1 MSYQVFARKY
11 RPRTFKDVLGQEHVV
26 RTLCNAIEQK
36 RLAHAYLFVGPRG
49 TGKTST
55 ARIFAKA
62 LNCTGGPKVDF
73 DPDEDVCRE
82 IAEGRSLDVLEI
94 DGASNRGIDNIRDL
108 RDNVQFAPSRGQY
121 RIIYIDEVHMLTK
134 ESFNA
139 LLKTLEEPPKHVMF
153 IFATT
158 EPHKILP
165 TILSRCQRFDLRP
178 IPADIIAG
186 HLVNIAANEGVS
198 LSQEAAFSI
207 AGVAD
212 GGMRDAQSMLDQLV
226 SFCGNSITEQNVN
239 DIFGITS
246 RETVAR
252 AVAYML
258 DRQLPS
264 LLHLV
269 HELADAGRD
278 VGQFLSEVMG
288 AVRELL
294 IAKVAPRESSLS
306 LPQQWREPLMAH
318 IERTPMDKIV
328 SMMEALSAAEEQM
341 RWSTNKRLHL
351 EMGLIQA
358 VHSLAKANISD
369 IIRALEGAPLPDT
382 PIATT
387 LLPEI
392 PLPGESPA
400 VPPAPAV
407 AAAPVAPAPAVVDA
421 PPPAA
426 AQPAAPVVEAVAPP
440 PAPVE
445 ESAAPVASEPA
456 PYTPPVAPQESPL
469 PDLEPIDDAPPLFS
483 DMEPLPEEAPEEG
496 PQPHALQPGEWDAV
510 LESVRTQAPLKACL
524 IGNTVFVSD
533 EEGLVT
539 IAIHPEDVDSRDS
552 LLGGDVADLVRE
564 VASRFAG
571 RPVQLRVVMDES
583 VPPPVEEE
591 PLPAIPLPVP
601 TPPKPKKQEPVKKE
615 EPAPSPAATL
625 RPTEEEFYNDPL
637 IELALNKFNARII
650 KQ

>member
-1 MSYQVFARKY
+1 MAVSYQVFARKY

-82 IAEGRSLDVLEI
+82 IAEGHSLDVLEI

-108 RDNVQFAPSRGQY
+108 RDNVQFAPARGQY

-139 LLKTLEEPPKHVMF
+139 LLKTLEEPPAHVMF

-178 IPADIIAG
+178 IPADVIAG
-186 HLVNIAANEGVS
+186 HLVNIAAKEGVT
-198 LSQEAAFSI
+198 LSQEAAFAI

-226 SFCGNSITEQNVN
+226 SFCGNNISEQNVN

-246 RETVAR
+246 RETVAK

-278 VGQFLSEVMG
+278 VGQFLAEVMG

-294 IAKVAPRESSLS
+294 IAKVAPQESMMT
-306 LPQQWREPLMAH
+306 LPAEWRQTLLTH
-318 IERTPMDKIV
+318 IERTHLDKIV

-358 VHSLAKANISD
+358 VHSLAQANISD
-369 IIRALEGAPLPDT
+369 IIRALNGAPLPET

-387 LLPEI
+387 RLPEV
-392 PLPGESPA
+392 PLPTSSPA
-400 VPPAPAV
+400 APQPQAQ
-407 AAAPVAPAPAVVDA
+407 AAPPVAPAPAK
-421 PPPAA
+421 
-426 AQPAAPVVEAVAPP
+426 PV
-440 PAPVE
+440 
-445 ESAAPVASEPA
+445 EPA
-456 PYTPPVAPQESPL
+456 PQPQPEQAMPAG
-469 PDLEPIDDAPPLFS
+469 LEPIDDAPPSFG
-483 DMEPLPEEAPEEG
+483 EPPAPEEAPEETPFFDDMPPADM
-496 PQPHALQPGEWDAV
+496 PQEEMPDIMPADEPTPPRPMQAEDWDKV
-510 LESVRTQAPLKACL
+510 LEEVRKLSPLMSDM
-524 IGNTVFVSD
+524 IGNTVFIGEDS
-533 EEGLVT
+533 GLITV
-539 IAIHPEDVDSRDS
+539 AIHPKDTDSRDF
-552 LLGGDVADLVRE
+552 LLGGDVE
-564 VASRFAG
+564 TMICEKASALCG
-571 RPVQLRVVMDES
+571 HSIILRVVTDES
-583 VPPPVEEE
+583 VPPPAEQE
-591 PLPAIPLPVP
+591 PLPPLQLP
-601 TPPKPKKQEPVKKE
+601 TAPPKRKA
-615 EPAPSPAATL
+615 PAPEPEKRAEEAPAATPSL
-625 RPTEEEFYNDPL
+625 KPSEDEFYKDPL
-637 IELALNKFNARII
+637 IELALKEFHAKII
-650 KQ
+650 K

>member
-1 MSYQVFARKY
+1 MAVSYQVFARKY

-62 LNCTGGPKVDF
+62 LNCTNGPKVDF
-73 DPDEDVCRE
+73 DPDEDVCME

-108 RDNVQFAPSRGQY
+108 RDNVQFAPARGQY

-139 LLKTLEEPPKHVMF
+139 LLKTLEEPPAHVMF

-178 IPADIIAG
+178 IPADVIAN
-186 HLVNIAANEGVS
+186 HLVDIAAREGVT
-198 LSQEAAFSI
+198 LNQEAAFAI

-226 SFCGNSITEQNVN
+226 SFCGNQITEQNVN

-269 HELADAGRD
+269 HGLADAGRD

-294 IAKVAPRESSLS
+294 IAKVAPQEGMVT
-306 LPQQWREPLMAH
+306 LPQAWRASLMNLV
-318 IERTPMDKIV
+318 ERTPLDKIV
-328 SMMEALSAAEEQM
+328 SMMEALSTAEEQM

-358 VHSLAKANISD
+358 VHSLAQANISD
-369 IIRALEGAPLPDT
+369 IIRALNGAPLPET

-387 LLPEI
+387 RLPEV
-392 PLPGESPA
+392 PLPE
-400 VPPAPAV
+400 
-407 AAAPVAPAPAVVDA
+407 VVGG
-421 PPPAA
+421 
-426 AQPAAPVVEAVAPP
+426 
-440 PAPVE
+440 
-445 ESAAPVASEPA
+445 SSEPA
-456 PYTPPVAPQESPL
+456 PEQEIVSQPVKEPAPEPECQPVAETPAPPEEEQQMMP
-469 PDLEPIDDAPPLFS
+469 PGLEPIDDAPPVF
-483 DMEPLPEEAPEEG
+483 DAAPIADVPPVEEPSLYYDEPEAVPSVAPR
-496 PQPHALQPGEWDAV
+496 ALLPGEWDDV
-510 LESVRTQAPLKACL
+510 LANVRAQAPIKAGL
-524 IGNTVFVSD
+524 IGKTLFLSD
-533 EEGLVT
+533 DGGLVT
-539 IAIHPEDVDSRDS
+539 VAIHPADTDSRDA
-552 LLGGDVADLVRE
+552 LLSEDVSALICE
-564 VASRFAG
+564 AASALTG
-571 RPVQLRVVMDES
+571 QSVSLRVVTDLS
-583 VPPPVEEE
+583 VPEPKVE
-591 PLPAIPLPVP
+591 PLPPLSAP
-601 TPPKPKKQEPVKKE
+601 TPPPPKRKAPEPEKKE
-615 EPAPSPAATL
+615 EPTAAAPSL
-625 RPTEEEFYNDPL
+625 RPSTDEFYKDPL
-637 IELALNKFNARII
+637 IELALKEFHAKLI
-650 KQ
+650 K

>member
-1 MSYQVFARKY
+1 M
-11 RPRTFKDVLGQEHVV
+11 LGQEHVV

-62 LNCTGGPKVDF
+62 LNCSGGPKVDF

-82 IAEGRSLDVLEI
+82 IAEGHSLDVLEI

-108 RDNVQFAPSRGQY
+108 RDNVQFTPARGQY

-139 LLKTLEEPPKHVMF
+139 LLKTLEEPPAHVMF

-178 IPADIIAG
+178 IPADVIAG
-186 HLVNIAANEGVS
+186 HLVNIAAREGVE
-198 LSQEAAFSI
+198 LTQEAAFAI

-226 SFCGNSITEQNVN
+226 SFCGNHITEQNVN

-278 VGQFLSEVMG
+278 VGQFLSELMG

-294 IAKVAPRESSLS
+294 VAKVAPQEGMLT
-306 LPQQWREPLMAH
+306 LPQAWRQPLMAL
-318 IERTPMDKIV
+318 IERTPLDKVV

-358 VHSLAKANISD
+358 VHSLAQANISD
-369 IIRALEGAPLPDT
+369 IIRALNGAPLPDT

-387 LLPEI
+387 TLPEVA
-392 PLPGESPA
+392 LPENT
-400 VPPAPAV
+400 PAPAQPRP
-407 AAAPVAPAPAVVDA
+407 APQAAPQPAPQPAPEPAAQEEPLPA
-421 PPPAA
+421 PPPV
-426 AQPAAPVVEAVAPP
+426 QQVEPAAPAC
-440 PAPVE
+440 
-445 ESAAPVASEPA
+445 AAEPA
-456 PYTPPVAPQESPL
+456 AAMPPG
-469 PDLEPIDDAPPLFS
+469 LEPIDDEPPSFDLTNDPPPHAEEAAPEDAAEADEPPAPPAGPR
-483 DMEPLPEEAPEEG
+483 PLQQEDWDEVLRHARQIAPI
-496 PQPHALQPGEWDAV
+496 
-510 LESVRTQAPLKACL
+510 QAGM

-533 EEGLVT
+533 DEGLLT
-539 IAIHPEDVDSRDS
+539 IAIHPADTDSRDA
-552 LLGGDVADLVRE
+552 LLSGDVAELVCDAAAAR
-564 VASRFAG
+564 SG
-571 RPVQLRVVMDES
+571 RAVSLRVVTDSS
-583 VPPPVEEE
+583 VPAPPKDE
-591 PLPAIPLPVP
+591 PLPPPSLPVA
-601 TPPKPKKQEPVKKE
+601 PPKAAEPEKKA
-615 EPAPSPAATL
+615 EPAAAPAATPTL
-625 RPTEEEFYNDPL
+625 KPTEDEFYKDPL
-637 IELALNKFNARII
+637 IELALKEFHAKII
-650 KQ
+650 K